1 MSAWLPTPLNWVVT
15 HRTVA
20 TELIVSSLLQYYRS
34 NMWVLRTQVETYWI
48 SSFSPFG
55 IFLKSNSTGYYLLK
69 SGIPAA
75 LLTPAIPR
83 CPHSGPAV
91 SLLCQ
96 AAVDRPADGTGSLGG
111 PRPGLHTEGRLAG
124 PGGFVGPP
132 LCSCCELKPLNEQE
146 KMSLWGHKAVNIYL
160 LLQCS

>member
-1 MSAWLPTPLNWVVT
+1 MTSNTSKLSGNTQDCGHRAYREFTATVLQVKYVSIKDTSGDIILDFQFFPLW
-15 HRTVA
+15 H
-20 TELIVSSLLQYYRS
+20 
-34 NMWVLRTQVETYWI
+34 
-48 SSFSPFG
+48 
-55 IFLKSNSTGYYLLK
+55 FLKSNSTGYYLLK